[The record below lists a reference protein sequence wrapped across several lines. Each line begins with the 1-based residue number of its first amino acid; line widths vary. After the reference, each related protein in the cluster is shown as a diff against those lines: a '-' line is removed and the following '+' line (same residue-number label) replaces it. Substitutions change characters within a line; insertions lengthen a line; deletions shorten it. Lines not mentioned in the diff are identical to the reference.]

1 LAAVIPRST
10 VREIRS
16 IQAAPIAAATSG
28 EAEEAA
34 MAVEAAT
41 AVAEEAATAVAID
54 DLRRAERPPILLGRR
69 TGF

>member
-34 MAVEAAT
+34 MV
-41 AVAEEAATAVAID
+41 VAEEAAMAVEVATAAAID
-54 DLRRAERPPILLGRR
+54 DLRLAERPPILLGRR